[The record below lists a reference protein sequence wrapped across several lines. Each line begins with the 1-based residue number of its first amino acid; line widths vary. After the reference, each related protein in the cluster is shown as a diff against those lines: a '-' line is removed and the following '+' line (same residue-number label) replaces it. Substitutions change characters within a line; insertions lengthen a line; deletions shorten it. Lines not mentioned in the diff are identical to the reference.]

1 MSDPLAALDIGTNT
15 IRLLIARSR
24 SDGSLER
31 LDDQTVTVRL
41 GQGVDAD
48 GRLAPERMARA
59 ADVIADLAARARAAG
74 AGTPLAIATSAVRD
88 AANGP
93 DLVALVKQRSGVR
106 VEIIDGAREAQ
117 LTFRGALLGRPLA
130 RQQLVADIGGGSTE
144 VIVAQDGQIVW
155 VRSLQ
160 LGSGRIT
167 ERCLASDPPPAAE
180 VAAARA
186 LARAVLAETPEL
198 QPDGAVVVGGTA
210 SALLTLAPDPRG
222 EERLTRAGLAALL
235 ERLLAVPAATI
246 AAGGAVDL
254 DRARVLPG
262 GAIVVE
268 ALLERFGLAAVTVS
282 QGGIREG
289 LLLEVAASG
298 R

>member
-15 IRLLIARSR
+15 IRLLIARPR
-24 SDGSLER
+24 PDGSLER
-31 LDDQTVTVRL
+31 LDDQTVMVRL
-41 GQGVDAD
+41 GQGVDAG

-59 ADVIADLAARARAAG
+59 ADVIAELAARARAVG
-74 AGTPLAIATSAVRD
+74 AGTPLASATSAVRD

-93 DLVALVKQRSGVR
+93 DLVALVEQRSGVR
-106 VEIIDGAREAQ
+106 VEIIDGEREAQ

-130 RQQLVADIGGGSTE
+130 RRQLVADIGGGSTE
-144 VIVAQDGQIVW
+144 VIVAQAGQIGW
-155 VRSLQ
+155 ARSLQ

-167 ERCLASDPPPAAE
+167 ERCLASDPPTAAE

-186 LARAVLAETPEL
+186 LACAVLAETPEL
-198 QPDGAVVVGGTA
+198 QPDDAVVVGGTA

-222 EERLTRAGLAALL
+222 EDRLTRAGLTALL
-235 ERLLAVPAATI
+235 DRLLAVLAATI

-268 ALLERFGLAAVTVS
+268 ALLERFGLEAAAVS